1 MAKSLIIDG
10 VLSLYFIYGAITS
23 YLEKVKTKKQICL
36 FFHEGSF
43 MSKVGTREGE
53 TASGE
58 DGFPKDYWAS
68 NYSDPESMDC
78 IGNVKEHFAYLT
90 SLFNLEM
97 IEIRSMVDLGFGLG
111 SMIKEG
117 RKKLALKK
125 VCGVEP
131 SPYAFETMATWKKKY
146 GIKNLTLKNMGMM
159 EWLEKT
165 KGRYDLGLCNS
176 VLQYLTTK
184 ELEQAIPLLSM
195 RVKFLYLTVP
205 TDTELDFQIRDHE
218 FKDYYARRRSRVF
231 YQKLLKKHFTF
242 ISNRLLESRYFFN
255 EETTLF
261 TNLLYRF

>member
-1 MAKSLIIDG
+1 
-10 VLSLYFIYGAITS
+10 
-23 YLEKVKTKKQICL
+23 
-36 FFHEGSF
+36 
-43 MSKVGTREGE
+43 MSKVGTREGG

-117 RKKLALKK
+117 RKKFALKK

-146 GIKNLTLKNMGMM
+146 GIKNLALKNMGMT

-165 KGRYDLGLCNS
+165 KGCYDLGLCNS

-205 TDTELDFQIRDHE
+205 TDVELDFQIRDHE
-218 FKDYYARRRSRVF
+218 FKDYYARRRSRFF